1 METAGGEKAEERKK
15 ERKRTGEEDKF
26 VPSSL
31 PLPNLSLC
39 FPAQF
44 SVDLL

>member
-1 METAGGEKAEERKK
+1 METAVGEEAEERKK
-15 ERKRTGEEDKF
+15 ERKRKREEDKF

-39 FPAQF
+39 FPAEF